1 MSNSNWKEINE
12 ILIKGLKE
20 VKKWCEDKRQEPL
33 ISIFELIHFQE
44 REPDGPLRYWPPL
57 FSLTVSQS
65 TLPFPRKEIDLPK
78 EKSELRRSINKD
90 FNGLS
95 DSYLNEKTT
104 AQLLLLLENLGG
116 HLPAEGYDNKVSI
129 YDAYKV
135 KAIKTWLDLQ
145 NTEDAA
151 LIWGDLSGI
160 QEFIFTIASENAL
173 RNMRARSFFIN
184 LLEQHVILKYLNALN
199 LPPTNV
205 LFSGGGSF
213 AIVSH
218 WNRQIR
224 EKIEQ
229 IKFSINSWLLEKLDG
244 RLYLA
249 IVFTSFPKENLK
261 SIFLDAVK
269 IATQKSFIEKRNKF
283 KEIIEKGDF
292 PFVSDKDPFPN
303 SCTICHKDDEELE
316 NGLCSLC
323 KRLTR
328 VGQYLP
334 KKNFNFI
341 SIRKEKP
348 SEKDPFV
355 EIEDNYYL
363 LTDIPKDAT
372 WCIYKGK
379 ESFFEALEYK
389 IFLFYGDTYVTYIGD
404 LPSDL
409 IEKIKEDKDAIAS
422 LDHLAKVAH
431 GAELVGSL
439 KMDADNMG
447 LILKEGLPTDFYL
460 EHLIGFS
467 RYISYF
473 FKIYLN
479 SICNDKKSFGKQTS
493 FLDGRSDSNKRNLA
507 VVYSGGDDSFILGA
521 WDEVARVAIDI
532 SAAFKEY
539 TCHNPDLGISGGVT
553 LHDPKMPVY
562 QIVQTTDK
570 ALKIAKDNQQECW
583 QCHENWLNCPLL
595 SKVKC
600 KRKDSLCLFYTPYLY
615 GRWLELKE
623 RPLPKYEKKFN
634 RLNLVAKW
642 QFYHDGQSINEVED
656 YILSPLRQILSA
668 FSRLKKGGRMV
679 HRLLDILDVWQE
691 EGEIYLPKLVWLMAR
706 FKTELERIKTEDKF
720 SLYEVLDRQLHYY
733 NPNKLS
739 ILHVPL
745 MWTALWLR
753 GGENE

>member
-1 MSNSNWKEINE
+1 
-12 ILIKGLKE
+12 
-20 VKKWCEDKRQEPL
+20 
-33 ISIFELIHFQE
+33 
-44 REPDGPLRYWPPL
+44 
-57 FSLTVSQS
+57 
-65 TLPFPRKEIDLPK
+65 
-78 EKSELRRSINKD
+78 
-90 FNGLS
+90 
-95 DSYLNEKTT
+95 
-104 AQLLLLLENLGG
+104 
-116 HLPAEGYDNKVSI
+116 
-129 YDAYKV
+129 
-135 KAIKTWLDLQ
+135 
-145 NTEDAA
+145 
-151 LIWGDLSGI
+151 
-160 QEFIFTIASENAL
+160 
-173 RNMRARSFFIN
+173 
-184 LLEQHVILKYLNALN
+184 
-199 LPPTNV
+199 
-205 LFSGGGSF
+205 
-213 AIVSH
+213 
-218 WNRQIR
+218 
-224 EKIEQ
+224 
-229 IKFSINSWLLEKLDG
+229 
-244 RLYLA
+244 
-249 IVFTSFPKENLK
+249 
-261 SIFLDAVK
+261 
-269 IATQKSFIEKRNKF
+269 
-283 KEIIEKGDF
+283 
-292 PFVSDKDPFPN
+292 
-303 SCTICHKDDEELE
+303 
-316 NGLCSLC
+316 
-323 KRLTR
+323 
-328 VGQYLP
+328 
-334 KKNFNFI
+334 
-341 SIRKEKP
+341 
-348 SEKDPFV
+348 
-355 EIEDNYYL
+355 
-363 LTDIPKDAT
+363 
-372 WCIYKGK
+372 
-379 ESFFEALEYK
+379 
-389 IFLFYGDTYVTYIGD
+389 

-447 LILKEGLPTDFYL
+447 LILKGGLPTDFYL

-473 FKIYLN
+473 FKFILTAYVMIKRVL
-479 SICNDKKSFGKQTS
+479 KKTS
-493 FLDGRSDSNKRNLA
+493 FLDRRSDSNKRNLA

-553 LHDPKMPVY
+553 LHDAKMPVY

-570 ALKIAKDNQQECW
+570 ALRIAKDNQQECW

-595 SKVKC
+595 SKLKC

-656 YILSPLRQILSA
+656 YILIPLRQILSA

-706 FKTELERIKTEDKF
+706 FRTELERIKTEDKF